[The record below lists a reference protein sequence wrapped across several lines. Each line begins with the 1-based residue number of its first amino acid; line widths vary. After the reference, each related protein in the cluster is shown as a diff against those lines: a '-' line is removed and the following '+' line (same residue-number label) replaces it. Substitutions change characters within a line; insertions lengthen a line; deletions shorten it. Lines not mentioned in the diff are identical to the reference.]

1 MMWVRLENF
10 QTFGI
15 DLLLLRYLQS
25 LAILLNLIAFTG
37 FKTLLFKTWTN
48 NLILK

>member
-15 DLLLLRYLQS
+15 DLLLPRYLQS

-37 FKTLLFKTWTN
+37 FKKPFY
-48 NLILK
+48 LKLELTIWF